1 MLISRLQNVLLFHG
15 TISVSRLLCSRKKSS
30 CLKPVKPIFTFRGPL
45 VNYEIQFNRESKL
58 LGVKHGVKKGGE
70 KKKKDI
76 TVFFLFSFFFLPAV
90 PSTLRENINPQI
102 RRRTFNNRL
111 CKSTRRLSRKLSW
124 IMARLTRDQIVAV

>member
-58 LGVKHGVKKGGE
+58 LGVKHGVQKGEG
-70 KKKKDI
+70 KKKKKRYYG
-76 TVFFLFSFFFLPAV
+76 FLSFFFLPAV

>member
-1 MLISRLQNVLLFHG
+1 MYFYFTERSRFHACYAHG
-15 TISVSRLLCSRKKSS
+15 KNHRS
-30 CLKPVKPIFTFRGPL
+30 KPVKPIFTFRGSL

-70 KKKKDI
+70 KKRERERKRRYYG
-76 TVFFLFSFFFLPAV
+76 FLSFLFFFLPFV

>member
-1 MLISRLQNVLLFHG
+1 MYFYFTERSRFHACYAHG
-15 TISVSRLLCSRKKSS
+15 KNHRS
-30 CLKPVKPIFTFRGPL
+30 KPVKPIFTFRGSL

-70 KKKKDI
+70 KKKGEREKKKI
-76 TVFFLFSFFFLPAV
+76 LRFSFVSFFFFSPSFV

>member
-1 MLISRLQNVLLFHG
+1 MYFYFTERSRFHACYAHG
-15 TISVSRLLCSRKKSS
+15 KNHRS
-30 CLKPVKPIFTFRGPL
+30 KPVKPIFTFRGSL

-58 LGVKHGVKKGGE
+58 LGVKHGVKKGG
-70 KKKKDI
+70 KKKGEREREKEDI
-76 TVFFLFSFFFLPAV
+76 TVFFRFFFFFS